1 MNYRPNRSESGGD
14 RPPPSVPLPLHWH
27 SRESSSL
34 VRWEE
39 RQKREM
45 CRRGTRDSE
54 AREEVG
60 EKECDT
66 LQQAGGAATTTEAE
80 CEGRVVEVE

>member
-1 MNYRPNRSESGGD
+1 M
-14 RPPPSVPLPLHWH
+14 
-27 SRESSSL
+27 

-39 RQKREM
+39 RQKREREM

-80 CEGRVVEVE
+80 CELRRVVEVGVECIIQQP